1 MAKNAVSAAGN
12 TSVIMFIWIA
22 SHYCLN
28 GGAFRVGAGG
38 FSAVLLWSIMNGLE
52 PSQRRDMRSRFFVM
66 FALVMAGEAI
76 FGLPFLVARIF
87 RPTLLDVFGIT
98 NLQLGT
104 AFSVYG
110 IVAML
115 AYFPG
120 GALADRFAARTMMT
134 AALVTSSVGGIY
146 YATVPS
152 LWGLKVL
159 FGFWGLTTI
168 LFFWAAMIRATR
180 VWGGTEDQGKAFG
193 ILDGG
198 RGLLAA
204 LLASGTVAFFGALL
218 PEDASSATLEQRA
231 EALKQVIW
239 VFTGMTVLAAGV
251 VWLCVPSESEQPVSD
266 GNDGLSFS
274 SIKTVL
280 KNPAV
285 WLQGMIVVT
294 AYTGYKGMDDLG
306 LFARDVFAFDDVQ
319 AANVSAVAFWVRPF
333 AALGAGIIADKV
345 GGPRTI
351 AACFLIILL
360 GDAFVAFGLLDP
372 TAPWML
378 FYMVITISTTV
389 FGLRGIYFAIF
400 DEAGVPAALTGT
412 AVGLV
417 SVVGYTPDIFM
428 GPINGYLTDTYPGA
442 AGHQYFFAVL
452 AGFAALGLCC
462 TLVFHRL
469 SVRRSAG
476 TTN

>member
-1 MAKNAVSAAGN
+1 
-12 TSVIMFIWIA
+12 
-22 SHYCLN
+22 
-28 GGAFRVGAGG
+28 
-38 FSAVLLWSIMNGLE
+38 
-52 PSQRRDMRSRFFVM
+52 M

-110 IVAML
+110 VIAML

-120 GALADRFAARTMMT
+120 GALADRFPARKMMT
-134 AALVTSSVGGIY
+134 VALVVSALGGIY

-152 LWGLKVL
+152 IFGLKLL

-168 LFFWAAMIRATR
+168 LLFWAAMIRATR
-180 VWGGTEDQGKAFG
+180 VWGGAEGQGKAFG

-204 LLASGTVAFFGALL
+204 LLASGTVAVFGALL
-218 PEDASSATLEQRA
+218 PEDAASATLEQRA

-239 VFTGMTVLAAGV
+239 IFTGMTVIAAGI
-251 VWLCVPSESEQPVSD
+251 VWVCVPNDGEQPASSED
-266 GNDGLSFS
+266 SGLSWS

-294 AYTGYKGMDDLG
+294 AYTGYKGMDDLS
-306 LFARDVFAFDDVQ
+306 LLARDVYGFDDVRS
-319 AANVSAVAFWVRPF
+319 ANLSALAFWVRPF
-333 AALGAGIIADKV
+333 AALGAGLVADKV

-351 AACFLIILL
+351 AACFVLVAL
-360 GDAFVAFGLLDP
+360 GDGVVGLGLLDP

-378 FYMVITISTTV
+378 FTMVISISAAV

-417 SVVGYTPDIFM
+417 SVVGYTPDIFI

-442 AGHQYFFAVL
+442 EGHEYFFTVL
-452 AGFAALGLCC
+452 AGFAILGLVC
-462 TLVFHRL
+462 TLMFQRL
-469 SVRRSAG
+469 AASRAQELSKP
-476 TTN
+476 

>member
-1 MAKNAVSAAGN
+1 
-12 TSVIMFIWIA
+12 
-22 SHYCLN
+22 
-28 GGAFRVGAGG
+28 
-38 FSAVLLWSIMNGLE
+38 MNDSR
-52 PSQRRDMRSRFFVM
+52 PSQRSTNMTRFFTM

-110 IVAML
+110 VVAML

-120 GALADRFAARTMMT
+120 GALADRFSARMMMT
-134 AALVTSSVGGIY
+134 GALAVSALGGIY

-152 LWGLKVL
+152 VAGLKLL

-180 VWGGTEDQGKAFG
+180 VWGGAEDQGKAFG

-204 LLASGTVAFFGALL
+204 VLASGTVALFWGALTRRCSL
-218 PEDASSATLEQRA
+218 GHARA
-231 EALKQVIW
+231 ACGGPQ
-239 VFTGMTVLAAGV
+239 TGHLG
-251 VWLCVPSESEQPVSD
+251 LHRD
-266 GNDGLSFS
+266 DGLRGRGG
-274 SIKTVL
+274 VGL
-280 KNPAV
+280 RAQRERPAGLGWSQWALV
-285 WLQGMIVVT
+285 VEHRDGAQEPGGVASGHDRGDRLHRVQGH
-294 AYTGYKGMDDLG
+294 GRSGP
-306 LFARDVFAFDDVQ
+306 
-319 AANVSAVAFWVRPF
+319 VRSRCVRVRRCPGSQRERGRV
-333 AALGAGIIADKV
+333 LGAAIRGAGLIADKV

-351 AACFLIILL
+351 AVCFFLIIL
-360 GDAFVAFGLLDP
+360 GDGVVALGLLDS

-378 FYMVITISTTV
+378 FTMVIAISATV

-412 AVGLV
+412 PWGWSAWSG
-417 SVVGYTPDIFM
+417 T
-428 GPINGYLTDTYPGA
+428 
-442 AGHQYFFAVL
+442 
-452 AGFAALGLCC
+452 
-462 TLVFHRL
+462 HRT
-469 SVRRSAG
+469 SSWVRSMA
-476 TTN
+476 T

>member
-1 MAKNAVSAAGN
+1 M
-12 TSVIMFIWIA
+12 
-22 SHYCLN
+22 
-28 GGAFRVGAGG
+28 
-38 FSAVLLWSIMNGLE
+38 
-52 PSQRRDMRSRFFVM
+52 RRFATM
-66 FALVMAGEAI
+66 FALVVAGEAI

-110 IVAML
+110 VVAML

-120 GALADRFAARTMMT
+120 GTLADRFSARKMMS
-134 AALVTSSVGGIY
+134 AALVVSATGGIF

-152 LWGLKVL
+152 IGGLQFL

-168 LFFWAAMIRATR
+168 LLFWAAMIRATR
-180 VWGGTEDQGKAFG
+180 DWGGESDQGKAFG

-204 LLASGTVAFFGALL
+204 VLATGTVAVFGALL
-218 PEDASSATLEQRA
+218 PEDAASATLEQRT

-239 VFTGMTVLAAGV
+239 IFTAMTVVAAVV
-251 VWLCVPSESEQPVSD
+251 VWVCVPGESEKRSSSGENV
-266 GNDGLSFS
+266 LSLS
-274 SIKTVL
+274 NIGTVL

-306 LFARDVFAFDDVQ
+306 LFARDVYHFDDVR
-319 AANVSAVAFWVRPF
+319 AASVSAVAFWVRPF
-333 AALGAGIIADKV
+333 AALGAGIISDKV
-345 GGPRTI
+345 GGPRAI
-351 AACFLIILL
+351 AACFILMIL
-360 GDAFVAFGLLDP
+360 GDGFVALGLLDP

-378 FYMVITISTTV
+378 FTSVVAISAAV

-400 DEAGVPAALTGT
+400 DDAGVPAALTGT
-412 AVGLV
+412 AAGLV
-417 SVVGYTPDIFM
+417 SVIGYTPDIFM

-442 AGHQYFFAVL
+442 LGHQYFFGVL
-452 AGFAALGLCC
+452 AGFAVMGLCC
-462 TLVFHRL
+462 TLIFQRL
-469 SVRRSAG
+469 SAR
-476 TTN
+476 

>member
-1 MAKNAVSAAGN
+1 MNESQSSSK
-12 TSVIMFIWIA
+12 SVRT
-22 SHYCLN
+22 H
-28 GGAFRVGAGG
+28 
-38 FSAVLLWSIMNGLE
+38 
-52 PSQRRDMRSRFFVM
+52 RFLAM
-66 FALVMAGEAI
+66 FALVMAGETI

-87 RPTLLDVFGIT
+87 RPTLLDVFEIT

-110 IVAML
+110 VVAML

-120 GALADRFAARTMMT
+120 GALADRFSARKMMT
-134 AALVTSSVGGIY
+134 SALVVSSLGGIF
-146 YATVPS
+146 YAGIPS
-152 LWGLKVL
+152 IDGLKVL
-159 FGFWGLTTI
+159 FAFWGLTTI
-168 LFFWAAMIRATR
+168 LLFWAAMIRATR
-180 VWGGTEDQGKAFG
+180 VWGGTDGQGKAFG

-204 LLASGTVAFFGALL
+204 VLASATVAIFGALL
-218 PEDASSATLEQRA
+218 PEDAASATLEQRG

-239 VFTGMTVLAAGV
+239 IFTGVTVLAAVV
-251 VWLCVPSESEQPVSD
+251 VWVCVPDESDDSSTERK
-266 GNDGLSFS
+266 GGLSLS
-274 SIKTVL
+274 DIKDVL

-306 LFARDVFAFDDVQ
+306 LFARDAFGFDDVR
-319 AANVSAVAFWVRPF
+319 AASVSAVAFWVRPV
-333 AALGAGIIADKV
+333 AALTAGLIADKV

-351 AACFLIILL
+351 VVCFLLIIIA
-360 GDAFVAFGLLDP
+360 DSTVALGLLDP

-378 FYMVITISTTV
+378 FVMVVAISTVV

-400 DEAGVPAALTGT
+400 DEAGVPPALTGT

-442 AGHQYFFAVL
+442 TGHEYFFGVL

-462 TLVFHRL
+462 TLMFKRICDQ
-469 SVRRSAG
+469 RAA
-476 TTN
+476 